1 MFRETFGLSIAEAM
15 AAGRPVVASNW
26 DGYRDLLRDGIDG
39 FLIPSRWDEQADS
52 LSFPLGWMQK
62 LEISN
67 FFPYISGSLAQ
78 LVQLDLAAAESAV
91 LTLLT
96 HPAMARAMG
105 CAAHQRALEHFAS
118 HKVMRR
124 YEELFEHLSVLRR
137 AAPAAAE
144 LPQPPLRFDPVRC
157 FAGYASHKKP
167 FDRLPCNEND
177 L

>member
-1 MFRETFGLSIAEAM
+1 
-15 AAGRPVVASNW
+15 
-26 DGYRDLLRDGIDG
+26 
-39 FLIPSRWDEQADS
+39 
-52 LSFPLGWMQK
+52 MQK

-67 FFPYISGSLAQ
+67 FPYISGSLAQ

-137 AAPAAAE
+137 AAPAATE

-167 FDRLPCNEND
+167 LIAFLVMKMISLTIWLRRVNHLLISSVGLFLLKKP
-177 L
+177 